1 MEEVGYKNNS
11 VWQRSM
17 ELVIKIYSA
26 TSLLPI
32 EEKYGLISQ
41 MRRAAVSIPSNIA
54 EGYRRGHRKE
64 YIQFLN
70 IAFGSAAELET
81 QIEIS
86 KRIYNINFTEASD
99 LLEQVLKLLNV
110 IIRRLSA
117 KILPTPYPLLP
128 NNVPHHPGHPCQ
140 RKR

>member
-1 MEEVGYKNNS
+1 MEEIGYKNNS
-11 VWQRSM
+11 AWQRSM

-32 EEKYGLISQ
+32 EEKYGLVSQ
-41 MRRAAVSIPSNIA
+41 MRRAAISIPSNIA

-64 YIQFLN
+64 YVQFLN

-86 KRIYNINFTEASD
+86 KRLYKINFAEASD

-110 IIRRLSA
+110 ITRRLSA
-117 KILPTPYPLLP
+117 
-128 NNVPHHPGHPCQ
+128 
-140 RKR
+140 